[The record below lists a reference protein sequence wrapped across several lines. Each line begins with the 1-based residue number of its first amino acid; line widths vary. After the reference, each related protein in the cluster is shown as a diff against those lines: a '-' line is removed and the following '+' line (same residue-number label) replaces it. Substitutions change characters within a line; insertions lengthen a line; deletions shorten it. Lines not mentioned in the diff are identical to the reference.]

1 MNINWF
7 PGHMK
12 KTRELI
18 QANLKL
24 VDLVIEL
31 IDARIPF
38 SSRNPEMQVLA
49 RGKRRILLFNKC
61 DLADPQRTKEWKE
74 FYEEQGETVFLMSAL
89 SPKDIAR
96 FLRFMDRIGEEQQKK
111 KEAKGII
118 LNQVRAMIIG
128 IPNVGKSTFI
138 NSLVGK
144 KSAKTG
150 NRPGVTK
157 GKQWLKLPGRL
168 QLLDTP
174 GVLWPKF
181 NDQKIARHLAFTGA
195 IRDEIMDTE
204 TLALRMIER
213 LQVVAVDALES
224 RYPVDAS
231 PERPAIEVMDDIAK
245 KRGCILRGNEPDY
258 TRVAN
263 IILEEYR
270 KGKLG
275 RITFDRVE
283 EMRDENE
290 SS

>member
-7 PGHMK
+7 QGHMK

-18 QANLKL
+18 QKNVKL

-31 IDARIPF
+31 VDARIPYA
-38 SSRNPEMQVLA
+38 SRNPEMKSLTA
-49 RGKRRILLFNKC
+49 GKRRILVFNKC
-61 DLADPQRTKEWKE
+61 DLADPAQTQKWKRY
-74 FYEEQGETVFLMSAL
+74 YESLGETVLLITAH

-96 FLRFMDRIGEEQQKK
+96 FLRVTDEIGQEQAKK

-118 LNQVRAMIIG
+118 NQQIRAMIIG

-138 NSLVGK
+138 NALVGK
-144 KSAKTG
+144 KGAKTG

-181 NDQKIARHLAFTGA
+181 DDQQVALHLAFTGA
-195 IRDEIMDTE
+195 IRDEILDRE

-213 LQVVAVDALES
+213 LQVVDSLALES
-224 RYPVDAS
+224 RYPVDAD
-231 PERPAIEVMDDIAK
+231 PYRPAIEVMDDIAR

-258 TRVAN
+258 SRVAN
-263 IILEEYR
+263 LILDEYR

-283 EMRDENE
+283 EMEHEEE

>member
-31 IDARIPF
+31 VDARIPF
-38 SSRNPEMQVLA
+38 SSRNPEMQILA
-49 RGKRRILLFNKC
+49 KGKKRILLFNKC
-61 DLADPQRTKEWKE
+61 DLANPQHTKEWKE
-74 FYEEQGETVFLMSAL
+74 YYEAQGETVFLLSAL
-89 SPKDIAR
+89 SPRDIAR
-96 FLRFMDRIGEEQQKK
+96 FMRFMDQLGEEQQKK

-157 GKQWLKLPGRL
+157 GKQWIKLPGRL

-181 NDQKIARHLAFTGA
+181 NDQKVAHHLAFTGA
-195 IRDEIMDTE
+195 IKDEIMDTE

-224 RYPVDAS
+224 RYPVDAN
-231 PERPAIEVMDDIAK
+231 PERPAIEVMDDIAR
-245 KRGCILRGNEPDY
+245 KRGCILPGNEPDY

-263 IILEEYR
+263 VILEEYR

-283 EMRDENE
+283 EMRDKNE

>member
-18 QANLKL
+18 QKNVKL

-31 IDARIPF
+31 VDARIPY
-38 SSRNPEMQVLA
+38 SSRNPEMKSLTA
-49 RGKRRILLFNKC
+49 GKRRILLFNKC
-61 DLADPQRTKEWKE
+61 DLADPAQTQKWKRY
-74 FYEEQGETVFLMSAL
+74 YESQGETVLLVTAL

-96 FLRFMDRIGEEQQKK
+96 FLRVTDEIGQEQAKR

-118 LNQVRAMIIG
+118 TQQIRAMIIG

-138 NSLVGK
+138 NALVGK
-144 KSAKTG
+144 KGAKTG

-181 NDQKIARHLAFTGA
+181 DDQQVALHLAFTGA
-195 IRDEIMDTE
+195 IRDEILDTE

-213 LQVVAVDALES
+213 LQVVDSQALET
-224 RYPVDAS
+224 RYPVDAD
-231 PERPAIEVMDDIAK
+231 PNRPAIDVMDDIAR

-263 IILEEYR
+263 LILDEYR

-283 EMRDENE
+283 EVENE
-290 SS
+290 EESP

>member
-31 IDARIPF
+31 VDARIPF
-38 SSRNPEMQVLA
+38 SSRNPEMQILA
-49 RGKRRILLFNKC
+49 KGKRRILLFNKC

-74 FYEEQGETVFLMSAL
+74 FYEAQGETVFLMSAL

-96 FLRFMDRIGEEQQKK
+96 FMRFMDQIGEEQQKK
-111 KEAKGII
+111 KESKGII

-157 GKQWLKLPGRL
+157 GKQWIKLPGRL

-181 NDQKIARHLAFTGA
+181 NDQRVARHLAFTGA
-195 IRDEIMDTE
+195 IRDDIMDTE

-213 LQVVAVDALES
+213 LQVVAVNALES
-224 RYPVDAS
+224 RYPVDAN

-245 KRGCILRGNEPDY
+245 QRGCILRGNEPDY

-263 IILEEYR
+263 VILEEYR
-270 KGKLG
+270 KGKMG

>member
-18 QANLKL
+18 QKNVKL
-24 VDLVIEL
+24 VDLVVEL
-31 IDARIPF
+31 VDARIPY
-38 SSRNPEMQVLA
+38 SSRNPEMKELTA
-49 RGKRRILLFNKC
+49 GKKRILVFNKC
-61 DLADPQRTKEWKE
+61 DLADPVQTQKWKAH
-74 FYEEQGETVFLMSAL
+74 YEGEGETVLLVTAF
-89 SPKDIAR
+89 SPKDITR
-96 FLRFMDRIGEEQQKK
+96 FLKMMDETGQKQVEK
-111 KEAKGII
+111 NKQKGII
-118 LNQVRAMIIG
+118 SQQVRAMIIG

-138 NSLVGK
+138 NALVGK
-144 KSAKTG
+144 KGAKTG

-181 NDQKIARHLAFTGA
+181 DDQKVALHLAFTGA
-195 IRDEIMDTE
+195 IRDEILDTE

-213 LQVVAVDALES
+213 LQIIDSQALET
-224 RYPVDAS
+224 RYPVDANTD
-231 PERPAIEVMDDIAK
+231 RPSIEVMDDIAR

-263 IILEEYR
+263 LILDEYR

-283 EMRDENE
+283 ELENE
-290 SS
+290 AEPS